1 VGCGPSQRRR
11 SADCCTRRKEGAPGD
26 SDGAAREKFES
37 QSPFP
42 ITLWEAKRKRKEK
55 CSCAVGFSANRSASR
70 IAREHVYSARSGAVC
85 APVTTERKKSAFKV
99 RAPLGLLRR
108 DSLRQL
114 SPDWRRSAPR
124 KVRSAADKLGGRKAG
139 RTKPAAKRR
148 SRGTRA
154 FRLACQAEA
163 QKTTNAC
170 WAANGTPWAPL
181 KCLATLLSNAH
192 IAPHITEKTMH
203 DAELPPRSL
212 APCCPRN
219 NPSLGRSQRIRR
231 CTGGQ
236 CRLCSAC
243 KIGDEENPSR
253 CMNDHCAEKYHRS
266 THRSLVAELVER
278 EYVPDKE
285 ALVVPC
291 RDDLLAV
298 R

>member
-1 VGCGPSQRRR
+1 MS
-11 SADCCTRRKEGAPGD
+11 TRREV
-26 SDGAAREKFES
+26 E
-37 QSPFP
+37 
-42 ITLWEAKRKRKEK
+42 L
-55 CSCAVGFSANRSASR
+55 
-70 IAREHVYSARSGAVC
+70 SARRLLLK
-85 APVTTERKKSAFKV
+85 EKKSAFKV

-139 RTKPAAKRR
+139 RTKPAAKKR

-243 KIGDEENPSR
+243 KNRRRRKSFAMHE
-253 CMNDHCAEKYHRS
+253 
-266 THRSLVAELVER
+266 RSLRR
-278 EYVPDKE
+278 EVPP
-285 ALVVPC
+285 VHSP
-291 RDDLLAV
+291 LA
-298 R
+298 RSRAS